1 MLLTPLLNA
10 FCLAR
15 QKQNQKKRKRKG
27 REKKRNRLLFLQCS
41 QQRKKKQQRSPCK
54 IHHASSLLYIYIYI
68 YNNHECYE
76 SKFWCVDSRGGTRG
90 EKMSESLVRSAPP
103 RRFAIKQS
111 RVLPPLPPN
120 MRAPPPLVYSFA
132 SVNGVGANRD
142 ALTMGSCPDGVTRW
156 CDQ

>member
-41 QQRKKKQQRSPCK
+41 QQRKKKQQCSPCK
-54 IHHASSLLYIYIYI
+54 IHHASSLLYIYIY
-68 YNNHECYE
+68 NNHECYE
-76 SKFWCVDSRGGTRG
+76 SKLWCVDSRGGTRG

-120 MRAPPPLVYSFA
+120 MRVPPPLVYSFA

>member
-27 REKKRNRLLFLQCS
+27 REKKRDRLLLSQCS
-41 QQRKKKQQRSPCK
+41 QQRKKKQRSPCK
-54 IHHASSLLYIYIYI
+54 IHHASSLLYIYI

>member
-90 EKMSESLVRSAPP
+90 EKMSVPRTLGAPSSLRYKAVTCPPPSPPEYEGPPSPCIFLRQREWCRSEQ
-103 RRFAIKQS
+103 RCS
-111 RVLPPLPPN
+111 HDGVLP
-120 MRAPPPLVYSFA
+120 RW
-132 SVNGVGANRD
+132 RD
-142 ALTMGSCPDGVTRW
+142 AMV
-156 CDQ
+156 

>member
-41 QQRKKKQQRSPCK
+41 QQRKKKQQCSPCK
-54 IHHASSLLYIYIYI
+54 IHHASSLLYIYI

-90 EKMSESLVRSAPP
+90 EKMSVPRTLGAPSSLRYKAVTCPPPSPPEYEGPPSPCIFLRQREWCRSEH
-103 RRFAIKQS
+103 RCS
-111 RVLPPLPPN
+111 HDGVLP
-120 MRAPPPLVYSFA
+120 RW
-132 SVNGVGANRD
+132 RD
-142 ALTMGSCPDGVTRW
+142 AMV
-156 CDQ
+156 